1 MNPLPHRANEFQP
14 EENGSQEHLMSEQE
28 IPATDPDDSV
38 LEWPSEITCEM
49 NIEEWK
55 SALTSNGLME
65 EYADIIDGFTN
76 GFHQGIP
83 THNLG
88 RDWFFFTPPNHQGA
102 LLVREKIEESI
113 KKEIA
118 AKRIFGPYTKE
129 QVHKKFGF
137 FRTNPLGAAINGDGS
152 VRPINDLSFPRNTE
166 VPSVNSFVNK
176 HDYDTTWDDFRVV
189 SKFFRSQNQ
198 PLLLAIFD
206 WEKVYRQIPTAR
218 DQWPYLMIQDFND
231 QILID
236 TRIAFGGVAGCGSF
250 GRPAD
255 AWKQIM
261 LSEFPL
267 LAAFRWVDDNL
278 FVKTLNAQVDLD
290 QIIARSNKLGVKTN
304 PSKVSLWSSKSYLTK
319 FAGVSQTQIQPQAS
333 LQLRFSLHKQAPQIS
348 YHSYQSPGIL
358 ATKALKGRVCAPPS
372 PSPFS
377 KRVSQP
383 LLSLTSPFK
392 EEQKYIGFIWNAT
405 QKTVRLPDEKKTQ
418 RIQQLKVFLDPA
430 RTFTYNE
437 VEVMAG
443 RLNHVSYLL
452 PQLRCYINSLYR
464 WMNSWFNHCHPL
476 PVPDDARID
485 LEYWLKT
492 LLFFT
497 DTRMIQ
503 NPDPTE
509 IGWVG
514 DTSTGFGIG
523 ILIGSRWAQ
532 FQLTKEWDDGPT
544 PRRDIAW
551 LETVAIRLG
560 LLVLKK
566 LNAIPGKVFNV
577 WTDNTTTENCISKRK
592 SKHLRVNEECKLIQ
606 DQLVEMQIDITPKRV
621 TSENN
626 RADALSRGDRSK
638 HLAKNMVVI
647 VIPFDLENR
656 MYQSF

>member
-65 EYADIIDGFTN
+65 EYADIIDSFTN

-206 WEKVYRQIPTAR
+206 WEKAYRQIPTAR

-304 PSKVSLWSSKSYLTK
+304 PSK
-319 FAGVSQTQIQPQAS
+319 
-333 LQLRFSLHKQAPQIS
+333 
-348 YHSYQSPGIL
+348 
-358 ATKALKGRVCAPPS
+358 KGRVCAPPS

-392 EEQKYIGFIWNAT
+392 EEQKYIGFIWNTT

-492 LLFFT
+492 LLFFS

-514 DTSTGFGIG
+514 DASTGFGIG

-577 WTDNTTTENCISKRK
+577 WTNNTTTENCISKRK
-592 SKHLRVNEECKLIQ
+592 SKHLRVNEEWKLIQ

-647 VIPFDLENR
+647 VIPIDLENR